1 MHKGMA
7 PWGQATPQAAGG
19 RGCVRALP
27 APAQLG
33 HGQGNR
39 EGQAEG

>member
-1 MHKGMA
+1 MA
-7 PWGQATPQAAGG
+7 RWGQATLQAAGG

-33 HGQGNR
+33 HGQGTGQ
-39 EGQAEG
+39 GQAEG